1 MNSKPLLETLPP
13 PVRKPP
19 ILLGIAAVAIVLL
32 VWFFLRPAKSNGTA
46 TAYYEVRRGDFT
58 VSVVEGGTLATVK
71 EVSIRSEV
79 EGTARI
85 ISIVPEGSYAKK
97 GDLLV
102 ELDSAQAQD
111 QVNQQTIN
119 FEKAKFAV
127 EQAEAQVE
135 IAKSST
141 NSDFIAAELKVKFAE
156 IDQRK
161 YLEGQRAVDIIE
173 ASNKL
178 VQAQAQLLVN
188 SNTYKYSTNLA
199 AKGYET
205 KAKVDG
211 DWLTLLNNQ
220 NSLIVASN
228 GITMLRDFDVPKLEQ
243 KYETDLMQ
251 AKQELDR
258 VVSQNRR
265 KMAQYE
271 ADLLSQRNT
280 LELNRSKL
288 ERDKK
293 NLAATKI
300 YAPQDGLVVYQVS
313 ENRFS
318 SESLIEGGAV
328 VRNRQELIKLPDL
341 SRMKVTVKIHESHVN
356 MIHPGLPAFVVLD
369 SAPDVRYAGVVEKV
383 APLPDTQARWGNPNL
398 KVYNTDI
405 YITDSLNDAK
415 PGVSAKAEIVV
426 TNIANTLSVPIQA
439 VTTYKGKQVAYF
451 VNGSKPDP
459 RPVEVGL
466 FNTKFIE
473 ITKGLKEGDR
483 VLLSP
488 PFDAQEKDLEGAV
501 LAADEKVKAATNKVA
516 IPRPAAAPD
525 VSPQGSENGGGG
537 PTPGG
542 APGGFNPSD
551 LVKQFDKNGDGQL
564 DDSER
569 EAMRSAMVARF
580 GGQGGPGGPRLSR
593 EEMLKRFDK
602 NGDGEIDETERAAMR
617 SAMGGSRTN
626 RTDRRRDAE
635 AGAPRGDGAAGGERP
650 DRAAPRPQGENNTV
664 EPKNR

>member
-1 MNSKPLLETLPP
+1 MNSKPLLEKLPP

-19 ILLGIAAVAIVLL
+19 VLLGVAAVVVVLL
-32 VWFFLRPAKSNGTA
+32 LWLLLRPAKSNGA
-46 TAYYEVRRGDFT
+46 STAYYEVKRGDFT

-85 ISIVPEGSYAKK
+85 ISIVAEGSYAKK

-102 ELDSAQAQD
+102 ELDSAQATD
-111 QVNQQTIN
+111 QVNQQQIN
-119 FEKAKFAV
+119 YEKAKFAV

-135 IAKSST
+135 IAKSAT
-141 NSDFIAAELKVKFAE
+141 NSDYIAAELKVKFAR
-156 IDQRK
+156 IDQDR
-161 YLEGQRAVDIIE
+161 YLQGQKAVDLIE
-173 ASNKL
+173 SSNKL
-178 VQAQAQLLVN
+178 VQAQALFLVN

-220 NSLIVASN
+220 NSVIVASN
-228 GITMLRDFDVPKLEQ
+228 GISMLKNFDVLKLEE
-243 KYETDLMQ
+243 KYASDLMQ
-251 AKQELDR
+251 ARQELDR
-258 VVSQNRR
+258 VVSQNKR
-265 KMAQYE
+265 KMAQYV
-271 ADLLSQRNT
+271 ADLESQRNT
-280 LELNRSKL
+280 LALNESKL
-288 ERDKK
+288 ARDKK

-356 MIHPGLPAFVVLD
+356 MIRPGLPAFVVLD

-405 YITDSLNDAK
+405 YITDPLNDAK
-415 PGVSAKAEIVV
+415 PGVSAKAEIIV

-439 VTTYKGKQVAYF
+439 ITTYKGKQVAYF

-459 RPVEVGL
+459 RPVEAGL

-473 ITKGLKEGDR
+473 IVSGMKEGDR

-501 LAADEKVKAATNKVA
+501 LAADEKVKVMATNKVR
-516 IPRPAAAPD
+516 IPAPAAATEPS
-525 VSPQGSENGGGG
+525 VPSPENGS
-537 PTPGG
+537 G
-542 APGGFNPSD
+542 APQVAGRPGGFNPAD
-551 LVKQFDKNGDGQL
+551 MLKQFDKDGDGQL
-564 DDSER
+564 DDTER
-569 EAMRSAMVARF
+569 EAMRAAMTARF
-580 GGQGGPGGPRLSR
+580 GAGGPGGARLSR
-593 EEMLKRFDK
+593 EEALKRFDK
-602 NGDGEIDETERAAMR
+602 NGDGELDETERAAMR
-617 SAMGGSRTN
+617 AAMGGSRTN
-626 RTDRRRDAE
+626 RTDRRRDGE
-635 AGAPRGDGAAGGERP
+635 AGVPRREATPGGDGQDKP
-650 DRAAPRPQGENNTV
+650 APQPQGENNAA

>member
-1 MNSKPLLETLPP
+1 MNSKPLSEKLPP
-13 PVRKPP
+13 LVRKPLVLP
-19 ILLGIAAVAIVLL
+19 GIAAVVILLL
-32 VWFFLRPAKSNGTA
+32 VWFILRPSRPNGAA
-46 TAYYEVRRGDFT
+46 TSYYEVRRGDFT
-58 VSVVEGGTLATVK
+58 VSVVEGGTLAAVS

-85 ISIVPEGSYAKK
+85 ISIVPEGCSVKK

-111 QVNQQTIN
+111 QVNQQKIN

-141 NSDFIAAELKVKFAE
+141 NSDFIAADLKVQFAK
-156 IDQRK
+156 IDQDK
-161 YLEGQRAVDIIE
+161 YLEGQRAVDLIE
-173 ASNKL
+173 SSNKL

-188 SNTYKYSTNLA
+188 SNTYKFSTNLA

-228 GITMLRDFDVPKLEQ
+228 GITMLLNFDVKKLTK
-243 KYETDLMQ
+243 KYASDLMQ
-251 AKQELDR
+251 AEQELER

-265 KMAQYE
+265 KMAQYQ
-271 ADLLSQRNT
+271 ADLESQRNT
-280 LELNRSKL
+280 LELNKSKL
-288 ERDKK
+288 ERDMK

-313 ENRFS
+313 DNHFS

-328 VRNRQELIKLPDL
+328 VRNRQVLIKLPDL

-356 MIHPGLPAFVVLD
+356 MIRPGLPAFVVLD
-369 SAPDVRYAGVVEKV
+369 SAPDLRYAGVVEKV

-405 YITDSLNDAK
+405 YITDPFANAK
-415 PGVSAKAEIVV
+415 PGVSAKAEILV

-439 VTTYKGKQVAYF
+439 ITTYKGKQVAYF
-451 VNGSKPDP
+451 VNGSRPEP
-459 RPVEVGL
+459 RPVEAGL

-473 ITKGLKEGDR
+473 IVKGVKEGDR

-488 PFDAQEKDLEGAV
+488 PFDAEEKDLEGVV
-501 LAADEKVKAATNKVA
+501 LTADEKVKVIATNKVGISVPVSA
-516 IPRPAAAPD
+516 ADAPAT
-525 VSPQGSENGGGG
+525 SRERGSGRLEVVRQRVGGGS
-537 PTPGG
+537 
-542 APGGFNPSD
+542 F
-551 LVKQFDKNGDGQL
+551 
-564 DDSER
+564 
-569 EAMRSAMVARF
+569 
-580 GGQGGPGGPRLSR
+580 
-593 EEMLKRFDK
+593 
-602 NGDGEIDETERAAMR
+602 
-617 SAMGGSRTN
+617 
-626 RTDRRRDAE
+626 
-635 AGAPRGDGAAGGERP
+635 
-650 DRAAPRPQGENNTV
+650 
-664 EPKNR
+664 

>member
-1 MNSKPLLETLPP
+1 MIPGHLMNSKPLLEKLPS
-13 PVRKPP
+13 PVRKRPV
-19 ILLGIAAVAIVLL
+19 LLGIVAVGVVLL
-32 VWFFLRPAKSNGTA
+32 LWSVLRPSKSNVAA
-46 TAYYEVRRGDFT
+46 TAYYEVSRGDFT
-58 VSVVEGGTLATVK
+58 VSVVEGGTLAAVS
-71 EVSIRSEV
+71 EISIRSEV

-85 ISIVPEGSYAKK
+85 ISIVPEGSSVKK

-111 QVNQQTIN
+111 QVNQQKIN

-141 NSDFIAAELKVKFAE
+141 NSDFIAADLKVQFAK
-156 IDQRK
+156 IDEDK
-161 YLEGQRAVDIIE
+161 YLQGQRTVDLIE
-173 ASNKL
+173 SSNKL

-228 GITMLRDFDVPKLEQ
+228 GITMLLNFDVKKLTK
-243 KYETDLMQ
+243 KYASDLMQ
-251 AKQELDR
+251 AEQELDR

-265 KMAQYE
+265 KMAQYQ
-271 ADLLSQRNT
+271 ADLESQRNT
-280 LELNRSKL
+280 LALNLQKL
-288 ERDKK
+288 QRDVT

-300 YAPQDGLVVYQVS
+300 IAPQDGLVVYQVS
-313 ENRFS
+313 DNHFS

-328 VRNRQELIKLPDL
+328 VRNRQVLIKLPDL

-356 MIHPGLPAFVVLD
+356 MIRPGLPAFVVLD
-369 SAPDVRYAGVVEKV
+369 STPDVRYAGVVERV

-405 YITDSLNDAK
+405 YITDPLPNAK
-415 PGVSAKAEIVV
+415 PGVSAKTEIVV

-451 VNGSKPDP
+451 ANGSKPDP
-459 RPVEVGL
+459 RPVEAGL

-501 LAADEKVKAATNKVA
+501 LAADEKVKVVATNKVQ
-516 IPRPAAAPD
+516 PLWR
-525 VSPQGSENGGGG
+525 
-537 PTPGG
+537 
-542 APGGFNPSD
+542 
-551 LVKQFDKNGDGQL
+551 
-564 DDSER
+564 
-569 EAMRSAMVARF
+569 
-580 GGQGGPGGPRLSR
+580 
-593 EEMLKRFDK
+593 
-602 NGDGEIDETERAAMR
+602 
-617 SAMGGSRTN
+617 
-626 RTDRRRDAE
+626 
-635 AGAPRGDGAAGGERP
+635 
-650 DRAAPRPQGENNTV
+650 
-664 EPKNR
+664 